1 MQLYV
6 LYEAA
11 QGYCLFEKEE
21 FDETGGQLKAIQKA
35 IPNLERFS
43 KMVKL
48 AAFQPFQTAE
58 EALENIKLVS
68 QNKVSE
74 TLKNFLITNLPATKT
89 SKKQKFLLGI
99 AEPKLGSEIFADTGI
114 TASYNESIE
123 ELIRGIR
130 AHLPKLMKKLSDE
143 DLTRA
148 QLGLA
153 HQYSREQCATD
164 VNRQDKPII
173 QTIALIETM
182 DKNINTF
189 VMRLKEWFSWHF
201 PELGKIITDN
211 GIFCKV
217 VRFVEKRENVTED
230 IKDELTDLVL
240 DEEKAQQIIEAAK
253 ISMGQEMSEADVMQ
267 VKKFSERVVEQI
279 EFREKLSDYL
289 KQRMN
294 AVAPNLTSL
303 IGEMVGSKLISH
315 SGSLINL
322 AKYPASTIQ
331 SLGAEKALF
340 RALKT
345 KGKTPKYGLIF
356 NSSFIGR
363 AGQKN
368 KGRISRYLA
377 NKCAI
382 AARIDSFSE
391 KTQTTAFGE
400 KLKEQ
405 MEERLN
411 FLATGAK
418 PKKNKDAMK
427 EVLDELKAEG
437 LYYDGAAAAG
447 KDKKAKKDKK
457 RKRDADLSDD
467 EEVEEIKP
475 KKKKA
480 KKE

>member
-1 MQLYV
+1 
-6 LYEAA
+6 
-11 QGYCLFEKEE
+11 
-21 FDETGGQLKAIQKA
+21 
-35 IPNLERFS
+35 
-43 KMVKL
+43 
-48 AAFQPFQTAE
+48 
-58 EALENIKLVS
+58 
-68 QNKVSE
+68 
-74 TLKNFLITNLPATKT
+74 
-89 SKKQKFLLGI
+89 
-99 AEPKLGSEIFADTGI
+99 
-114 TASYNESIE
+114 
-123 ELIRGIR
+123 
-130 AHLPKLMKKLSDE
+130 
-143 DLTRA
+143 
-148 QLGLA
+148 
-153 HQYSREQCATD
+153 
-164 VNRQDKPII
+164 
-173 QTIALIETM
+173 
-182 DKNINTF
+182 
-189 VMRLKEWFSWHF
+189 
-201 PELGKIITDN
+201 
-211 GIFCKV
+211 
-217 VRFVEKRENVTED
+217 
-230 IKDELTDLVL
+230 
-240 DEEKAQQIIEAAK
+240 
-253 ISMGQEMSEADVMQ
+253 
-267 VKKFSERVVEQI
+267 
-279 EFREKLSDYL
+279 
-289 KQRMN
+289 MN
-294 AVAPNLTSL
+294 AVAPNLTAL

-315 SGSLINL
+315 SGSLVNL

-331 SLGAEKALF
+331 ILGAEKALF

-391 KTQTTAFGE
+391 KTQTTACGD

-437 LYYDGAAAAG
+437 LYYNGNNNAAAAG
-447 KDKKAKKDKK
+447 EKKSKKDKK
-457 RKRDADLSDD
+457 RKRPVDESDE

>member
-1 MQLYV
+1 MQLYI

-11 QGYCLFEKEE
+11 QGYCLFELEE

-58 EALENIKLVS
+58 EALENIKLIS

-123 ELIRGIR
+123 ELIRGVR
-130 AHLPKLMKKLSDE
+130 AHLAKLMKKLSDE

-217 VRFVEKRENVTED
+217 VRHIEKRENVTED
-230 IKDELTDLVL
+230 IKDELTNLVL
-240 DEEKAQQIIEAAK
+240 DDEKAQQIIEAAK
-253 ISMGQEMSEADVMQ
+253 ISMGQELSEADVMQ
-267 VKKFSERVVEQI
+267 IKKFSERVVEQI
-279 EFREKLSDYL
+279 DFREKLSEYL

-294 AVAPNLTSL
+294 AVAPNLTAL

-315 SGSLINL
+315 SGSLTNL

-331 SLGAEKALF
+331 ILGAEKALF

-382 AARIDSFSE
+382 ASRIDSFSE
-391 KTQTTAFGE
+391 KTQTSAFGE

-418 PKKNKDAMK
+418 PKKNKEAMK

-437 LYYDGAAAAG
+437 LYYNGNAANG
-447 KDKKAKKDKK
+447 DKKAKKDKK
-457 RKRDADLSDD
+457 RKRAADESDA